1 MSAQMKNFSIRTV
14 DTPVGRYHII
24 DRRKLRLSD
33 YILQNKRGIVA
44 DGIQAGNTGK
54 LRGK

>member
-1 MSAQMKNFSIRTV
+1 MSAQMKNFSIRTL
-14 DTPVGRYHII
+14 DTPVGRHHII

-44 DGIQAGNTGK
+44 GGIQTGNTGK